1 MRTNRRYG
9 TRNSQHR
16 NWHSQRERFDLT
28 YNTKPNILYIMTDL
42 SGKYAVT
49 AEPMEDNANIAAV
62 VIKPADIKNKRQW
75 VMVDGQSGAITFF
88 NDLHNYVNIKIVEGQ
103 INVNRSDE
111 LLNGLFV
118 FNSDKKVT
126 MKQYPN
132 RCLAFKI
139 AGPGLGGGSSSGSA
153 SDTATGDASTTST
166 DTTNATT
173 GDASATSTDT
183 TNTATGD
190 ASATSTGA
198 IESFFANM
206 FGSIREHFDPVVD
219 TPLEIIS
226 IKDCDPAVYSFEWDF
241 KEVYSLRD
249 LTDNEDTIA
258 ELTSA
263 NASGDAQIAALQ
275 ELLKNKEQ
283 KYNTDVTYKDQQIAR
298 QADIIN
304 AYEDKWVVKTF
315 IKKDVNPDP
324 NTESFTM
331 PLDNRRIYVP
341 GMYENPEGFD
351 MPLDHRRV
359 YIPEGFTSKG
369 IMRGGWREGF
379 TIDDECG
386 VMVPDPN
393 SYDMLTK
400 TRGMTQAMMPS
411 TAKEIQSQSVLPTM
425 NYHVQPLEDVDMY
438 DEWYDDDT
446 DDTDDDIEVDAT
458 VHRQYGNG
466 CSVA

>member
-1 MRTNRRYG
+1 MIFTKSIRQMRTNRRYG

-16 NWHSQRERFDLT
+16 NWHSKRERFDLT

-42 SGKYAVT
+42 SGRYAVT
-49 AEPMEDNANIAAV
+49 AEPIEDNANIAAV
-62 VIKPADIKNKRQW
+62 VVKPADIKNKQQW
-75 VMVDGQSGAITFF
+75 VMVDGQTGAITFF
-88 NDLHNYVNIKIVEGQ
+88 NDLHNYVNIKIVDGQ

-111 LLNGLFV
+111 MLNGLFV

-139 AGPGLGGGSSSGSA
+139 AGPGLGGGSNEGASNTTTGGASA
-153 SDTATGDASTTST
+153 TST
-166 DTTNATT
+166 VATTNTTT
-173 GDASATSTDT
+173 GDASATSTGT
-183 TNTATGD
+183 
-190 ASATSTGA
+190 
-198 IESFFANM
+198 IESFFTNM
-206 FGSIREHFDPVVD
+206 FSSIREHFDPVVD

-258 ELTSA
+258 ELMSA
-263 NASGDAQIAALQ
+263 NASGDTQIAALQ

-359 YIPEGFTSKG
+359 YISEGFTSKG

-379 TIDDECG
+379 TLDDDEYG
-386 VMVPDPN
+386 VMVPDMN

-438 DEWYDDDT
+438 DEWYDDD
-446 DDTDDDIEVDAT
+446 DTDDDIEVNAT
-458 VHRQYGNG
+458 VCRQHGNG